1 MYETCGLGERE
12 KNTRCGLWRLYW
24 SVLKTIQVC
33 VYVPPR
39 KTFLISR
46 ACKGLHRESSAN
58 SSNDFIY
65 GSLGFQFDKLAWTT
79 WLLKALI

>member
-46 ACKGLHRESSAN
+46 ACKGLHQESSAN
-58 SSNDFIY
+58 SSNEILFTVVWDFSLINLSRRGLY
-65 GSLGFQFDKLAWTT
+65 G
-79 WLLKALI
+79 